1 MSERGSALILA
12 MFVLLL
18 VTSMGIALLFLG
30 QNELR
35 MSATD
40 LRSKQSYFLAE
51 AGIEEGRK
59 TLFDTNGDGP
69 FDDDLTNHAGVDT
82 VIDFDPAT
90 VLPQYDGQGQL
101 TGFTGFDDDV
111 ALIATSQ
118 LGDGWYAAFLT
129 NDPGEAGGIADTND
143 TNDRVMITGVGAAG
157 DGSFEIV
164 QAIVEPSPPFPGEV
178 PATITMFGPNPSFD
192 DVDNAL
198 KVFNGFDCSGA
209 GIPGFSVPV
218 AGLIG
223 TPSENVVE
231 GSLNV
236 NTTYTGAGGVNH
248 WTVSDLTDST
258 DPGIVASSIGTIDDD
273 WRDCEALLQM
283 TEEVRAV
290 ADVVCL
296 EGLPCALPPS
306 APDRVVFA
314 EGDFTLDST
323 MSGAGMIWVSGTL
336 TMDGATDWNGLIVV
350 VGEGAFVRSGVGTG
364 RVSGATIVADI
375 AGPDNS
381 YGTADDCT
389 GGSNGFA
396 QAVHSEIG
404 GGTGETVYCNAD
416 VLAATPLTKYSVV
429 DFRQR

>member
-143 TNDRVMITGVGAAG
+143 TNDRVMRAWGPRATAPSR
-157 DGSFEIV
+157 SFRRSSSRPHRSR
-164 QAIVEPSPPFPGEV
+164 ARFPPR
-178 PATITMFGPNPSFD
+178 SR
-192 DVDNAL
+192 
-198 KVFNGFDCSGA
+198 C
-209 GIPGFSVPV
+209 SVP
-218 AGLIG
+218 
-223 TPSENVVE
+223 TRRS
-231 GSLNV
+231 
-236 NTTYTGAGGVNH
+236 TT
-248 WTVSDLTDST
+248 WTT
-258 DPGIVASSIGTIDDD
+258 
-273 WRDCEALLQM
+273 R
-283 TEEVRAV
+283 
-290 ADVVCL
+290 
-296 EGLPCALPPS
+296 
-306 APDRVVFA
+306 
-314 EGDFTLDST
+314 
-323 MSGAGMIWVSGTL
+323 
-336 TMDGATDWNGLIVV
+336 
-350 VGEGAFVRSGVGTG
+350 
-364 RVSGATIVADI
+364 
-375 AGPDNS
+375 
-381 YGTADDCT
+381 
-389 GGSNGFA
+389 
-396 QAVHSEIG
+396 
-404 GGTGETVYCNAD
+404 
-416 VLAATPLTKYSVV
+416 
-429 DFRQR
+429 

>member
-1 MSERGSALILA
+1 
-12 MFVLLL
+12 
-18 VTSMGIALLFLG
+18 
-30 QNELR
+30 
-35 MSATD
+35 
-40 LRSKQSYFLAE
+40 
-51 AGIEEGRK
+51 
-59 TLFDTNGDGP
+59 
-69 FDDDLTNHAGVDT
+69 
-82 VIDFDPAT
+82 
-90 VLPQYDGQGQL
+90 
-101 TGFTGFDDDV
+101 
-111 ALIATSQ
+111 
-118 LGDGWYAAFLT
+118 
-129 NDPGEAGGIADTND
+129 
-143 TNDRVMITGVGAAG
+143 
-157 DGSFEIV
+157 
-164 QAIVEPSPPFPGEV
+164 
-178 PATITMFGPNPSFD
+178 MFGPNPSFD